1 MRKERKKEGRKEG
14 WEDVWMI
21 GGKCRRMGRVRG
33 GGGMILADCCSYSYS
48 LSCKFS
54 KPGKGGRRTRLMLVN
69 KVALGKC
76 KVWRVLQRR

>member
-1 MRKERKKEGRKEG
+1 
-14 WEDVWMI
+14 
-21 GGKCRRMGRVRG
+21 
-33 GGGMILADCCSYSYS
+33 MILADCCSYSYS

>member
-1 MRKERKKEGRKEG
+1 MDDGRKMVQE
-14 WEDVWMI
+14 WEEREV
-21 GGKCRRMGRVRG
+21 
-33 GGGMILADCCSYSYS
+33 GMILADCCSYSYS

>member
-1 MRKERKKEGRKEG
+1 M
-14 WEDVWMI
+14 M
-21 GGKCRRMGRVRG
+21 GGKWYKKGKGER
-33 GGGMILADCCSYSYS
+33 GGMILADCCSYSYS